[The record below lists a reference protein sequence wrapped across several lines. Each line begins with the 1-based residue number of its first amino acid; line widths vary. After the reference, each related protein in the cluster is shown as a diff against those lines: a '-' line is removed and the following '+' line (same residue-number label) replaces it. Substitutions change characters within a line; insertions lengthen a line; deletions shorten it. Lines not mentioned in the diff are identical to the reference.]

1 MGSGSASSS
10 SVGALSVVCEAFDS
24 VCSGCVAAVWSV
36 FGSAVVLAVQAAKPR
51 HSASA
56 SSREMMRFMVSFSL
70 CCYICYTGK
79 GPRITGLAGGK
90 KAAPSIGKRGLT
102 AQGNLP
108 RRIRRLEAGFRQGA
122 FFGRYPSA
130 PHTAGLLAYASKKPR
145 LLTFAMA
152 YCGSLDDYS
161 DRIARDSHP
170 IPYSPSPVGK
180 GTARGYS
187 I

>member
-1 MGSGSASSS
+1 MSVVAHFFM
-10 SVGALSVVCEAFDS
+10 SVGGSEIHERLAHFFIDFYMLRQRPRQDHPLLL
-24 VCSGCVAAVWSV
+24 AAGEG
-36 FGSAVVLAVQAAKPR
+36 GS
-51 HSASA
+51 
-56 SSREMMRFMVSFSL
+56 
-70 CCYICYTGK
+70 CDICYTGK